1 MVLAMNRR
9 TFLKTTIAG
18 FAGLTLGCQV
28 NPWPEVGSSDV
39 TIWINISEDNQIT
52 IIVNK
57 AEMGQG
63 ASTSLPMIVAEELEA
78 DWENIKFELKP
89 EIEPFYF
96 GGPGFTAAS
105 SSIKTLYEPLRAVG
119 AAAKEML
126 IEACAKRWQVDP
138 ESLTAENS
146 YVIHPTRGA
155 ISYGELAAEASV
167 LPVPENPTLKDPGEF
182 KIIGKPL
189 ARLDTPNHIAG
200 KSVFGTDVVVPD
212 MLYAAVRQSPVFGGK
227 VSNFSSLTVEGTNA
241 EALVEFPGGVAVVAK
256 SWWEAEKTAQSLEIE
271 FDNPEE
277 MEGLSSEDISQLLTQ
292 DLTKP
297 GIEIKLAG
305 DPLSAMEAASIKV
318 DAAYEVPFLAH
329 ATMEPITCTAK
340 VTSTSC
346 EIWIPTQYPSLVQ
359 FVASM
364 ATGLDLSSVT
374 VYPTYLGGSCGRK
387 ITPDYIIPAIFASR
401 AVDNNNKLIS
411 WIAKNAGPEVK
422 PAFSYSIFGFYPI
435 SYTVPNL
442 SVHSVKSVLGV
453 PVGTWR
459 GVGSCQNI
467 FFVESFIDELAYA
480 AAEDPLEFR
489 RKHITDSRGLAVLE
503 KVAEMANWGH
513 PGVSG
518 ATHGLAFN
526 GNDVGSIVAQ
536 IAEVSV
542 GSGGEI
548 KVHKVYCA
556 VDPGDV
562 VNPDIVKAQIEGGIL
577 FGLTAALHGEI
588 TLANGRVQQSNFHD
602 YPLLTLKNAPPVE
615 ISLIISG
622 ATMGGIGEVGVA
634 PIAPA
639 VTNAIFTATGQRIR
653 KLPISRHEFS

>member
-1 MVLAMNRR
+1 
-9 TFLKTTIAG
+9 
-18 FAGLTLGCQV
+18 
-28 NPWPEVGSSDV
+28 
-39 TIWINISEDNQIT
+39 
-52 IIVNK
+52 
-57 AEMGQG
+57 
-63 ASTSLPMIVAEELEA
+63 
-78 DWENIKFELKP
+78 
-89 EIEPFYF
+89 
-96 GGPGFTAAS
+96 
-105 SSIKTLYEPLRAVG
+105 
-119 AAAKEML
+119 
-126 IEACAKRWQVDP
+126 
-138 ESLTAENS
+138 
-146 YVIHPTRGA
+146 
-155 ISYGELAAEASV
+155 
-167 LPVPENPTLKDPGEF
+167 
-182 KIIGKPL
+182 
-189 ARLDTPNHIAG
+189 
-200 KSVFGTDVVVPD
+200 
-212 MLYAAVRQSPVFGGK
+212 
-227 VSNFSSLTVEGTNA
+227 
-241 EALVEFPGGVAVVAK
+241 
-256 SWWEAEKTAQSLEIE
+256 
-271 FDNPEE
+271 
-277 MEGLSSEDISQLLTQ
+277 
-292 DLTKP
+292 
-297 GIEIKLAG
+297 
-305 DPLSAMEAASIKV
+305 
-318 DAAYEVPFLAH
+318 
-329 ATMEPITCTAK
+329 
-340 VTSTSC
+340 
-346 EIWIPTQYPSLVQ
+346 
-359 FVASM
+359 M

-401 AVDNNNKLIS
+401 AVDKPVKLIWSREEDVQQDTYRPAFKAELKGGLDDNNKLIS

-513 PGVSG
+513 PSVSG

-556 VDPGDV
+556 IDPGDV

-588 TLANGRVQQSNFHD
+588 TLENGRVQQSNFHD
-602 YPLLTLKNAPPVE
+602 YPLLTLKDAPPVE

-639 VTNAIFTATGQRIR
+639 VTNAIFAATGQRIR